1 MSSQQEFPELYH
13 NARAELGE
21 GPWWDDV
28 SEELLWLDLFKGE
41 IHRLSPDRRTTDTV
55 NVGQDIGVFV
65 KRENGGLL
73 AAVRDGIG
81 FIDFATGKFQLV
93 VPVEIENGANRANDG
108 KCDARGR
115 FWYGTMAYDQTPG
128 AGSLYR
134 VDEQLNVVPMVFG
147 TTTSNGIDWSPDN
160 TRMYHADTGTR
171 EIKAWDFDLS
181 TGVLS
186 NESIIF
192 KAKGD
197 QGSPDGL
204 TVDSMGD
211 IWVAM
216 WGGGAVLRLDARGT
230 LKQTIKLPVTYVTS
244 VVFGGKELDELLI
257 TTASLPLD
265 NLGQQREPAAGS
277 IFRYWPGVRGRR
289 ASIFRG

>member
-1 MSSQQEFPELYH
+1 MSSQHELPELYH
-13 NARAELGE
+13 NARSELGE

-41 IHRLSPDRRTTDTV
+41 IHRLFPNRRTTETV

-73 AAVRDGIG
+73 AAVRDGLG
-81 FIDFATGKFQLV
+81 FIDFATGRFELV

-108 KCDARGR
+108 KCDALGR

-128 AGSLYR
+128 AGTLYR
-134 VDEQLNVVPMVFG
+134 VDGRLNAVPMVFG

-171 EIKAWDFDLS
+171 EIKAWDFDLE
-181 TGVLS
+181 TGALS

-244 VVFGGKELDELLI
+244 VMFGGKALDELFI
-257 TTASLPLD
+257 TTARLPLD
-265 NLGQQREPAAGS
+265 SIGLQREPAAGS
-277 IFRYWPGVRGRR
+277 IFRYLPDVRGRR
-289 ASIFRG
+289 ASVFRG